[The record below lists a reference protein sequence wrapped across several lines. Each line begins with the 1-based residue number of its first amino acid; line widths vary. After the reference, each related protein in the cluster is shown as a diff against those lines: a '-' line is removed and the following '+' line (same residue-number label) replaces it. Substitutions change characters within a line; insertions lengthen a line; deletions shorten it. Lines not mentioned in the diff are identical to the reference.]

1 MYVLVALFCMMG
13 SPMVSDCHIVV
24 TKELAINR
32 DNCMA
37 DLRTLIMLEAGQGYM
52 LSSAQCHPIE
62 RSDI

>member
-1 MYVLVALFCMMG
+1 MMG

-24 TKELAINR
+24 TKELAIDR
-32 DNCMA
+32 DNCIK
-37 DLRTLIMLEAGQGYM
+37 DLKKISTIEAGQGYV